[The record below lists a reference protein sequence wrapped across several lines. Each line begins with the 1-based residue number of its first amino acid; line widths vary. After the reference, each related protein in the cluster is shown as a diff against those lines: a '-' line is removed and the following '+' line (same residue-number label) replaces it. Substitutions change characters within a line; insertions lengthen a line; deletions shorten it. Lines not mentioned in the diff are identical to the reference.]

1 MSHGKTAGAPK
12 EFWFRINP
20 RLFYDPD
27 GNMGK
32 HPDVSVDL
40 EIVDAVA
47 NPQDRTL
54 MIPLTN
60 GGTGGAIVMYLVTAI
75 GMGLVIV
82 SMAEMASMQ
91 VAL

>member
-1 MSHGKTAGAPK
+1 
-12 EFWFRINP
+12 
-20 RLFYDPD
+20 
-27 GNMGK
+27 MGK

-40 EIVDAVA
+40 EIVDVVA

>member
-1 MSHGKTAGAPK
+1 
-12 EFWFRINP
+12 
-20 RLFYDPD
+20 
-27 GNMGK
+27 MGK

-91 VAL
+91 V